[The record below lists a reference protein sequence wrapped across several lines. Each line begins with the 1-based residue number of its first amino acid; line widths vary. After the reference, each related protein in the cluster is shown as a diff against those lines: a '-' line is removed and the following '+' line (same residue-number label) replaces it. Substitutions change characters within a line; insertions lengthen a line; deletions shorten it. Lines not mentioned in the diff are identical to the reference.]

1 MTGTRILIVEHDA
14 DLAVDLARTL
24 RDGGYDVEVVGDG
37 RAGLNAALDDPPALA
52 LIDVLVPGLN
62 GLEICR
68 RLRADDRTGGVPL
81 LLLAGRENDE
91 ARSAALAAGADGC
104 AGRSAV
110 GPSLLRRVQAL
121 LLRGGVASPEG
132 VLRHGDVQLDRVRRR
147 AFVGDREARLTPTE
161 FRLLECLMRAPGR
174 AFTRLELVEAAVTHG
189 DSSERVVDVHIK
201 TLRKKLGRTGLVEAV
216 RGVGYRLRAEA

>member
-24 RDGGYDVEVVGDG
+24 RDGGYDAVVVGNG
-37 RAGLNAALDDPPALA
+37 RAGLKAALDDPPALA
-52 LIDVLVPGLN
+52 LIDLLVPGIN

-81 LLLAGRENDE
+81 LLLAGREDEE
-91 ARSAALAAGADGC
+91 ARAAALAAGADGC
-104 AGRSAV
+104 VGRSAG
-110 GPSLLRRVQAL
+110 GPTLLRRVQAL
-121 LLRGGVASPEG
+121 LLGGGAAAPDG

-147 AFVGDREARLTPTE
+147 TFVGDREARLTPTE

-201 TLRKKLGRTGLVEAV
+201 TLRKKLGRPGLVEAV
-216 RGVGYRLRAEA
+216 RGVGYRLRPEA

>member
-14 DLAVDLARTL
+14 DLAVELAHTL
-24 RDGGYDVEVVGDG
+24 RDGGYDAVVADDG
-37 RAGLNAALDDPPALA
+37 RAGLQAALDDPPALA
-52 LIDVLVPGLN
+52 LIDVLVPGVN

-81 LLLAGRENDE
+81 LLLAGREDEE
-91 ARSAALAAGADGC
+91 ARTAALAAGADGC
-104 AGRSAV
+104 VGRSAV
-110 GPSLLRRVQAL
+110 GPSLLRRVQTL
-121 LLRGGVASPEG
+121 LLRDGTTAPEG

-174 AFTRLELVEAAVTHG
+174 PFTRLELVDAAVSHG

-201 TLRKKLGRTGLVEAV
+201 TLRKKLGLPGLVEAV
-216 RGVGYRLRAEA
+216 RGVGYRLRPEA